1 MCAFLKRSKPPIRAE
16 RTKRCI
22 HWLSWRTSTPK
33 LRDAPGNAH
42 ESRDRYEWFRSID
55 CILIPQLVPI
65 ALTRWPRWRSRPE
78 GRLLTPI
85 DHADSAHLYLSG
97 TGLTHLGSAASRD
110 KMHRTAAGEDV
121 TDSMRMFRM
130 GVEGGKPQGEAAGVQ
145 PEWFYKGDGS
155 NVVATD
161 SAICAPAFALD
172 GSEEPEIAGIYI
184 VDPSGTPQRLG
195 YCLANEFSDHIM
207 ERGYYLWLA
216 HSKLRPAAL
225 TAEEPTGALTG
236 IGGVDT
242 SPVTASVP
250 VTAT

>member
-1 MCAFLKRSKPPIRAE
+1 MSLRLIQYRCQDGTRCVAAADGDGVARRVAGIDRTYSLAAMAIAAGSTLAAIVEPRLAE
-16 RTKRCI
+16 RIDLELARTK
-22 HWLSWRTSTPK
+22 
-33 LRDAPGNAH
+33 
-42 ESRDRYEWFRSID
+42 
-55 CILIPQLVPI
+55 
-65 ALTRWPRWRSRPE
+65 

-155 NVVATD
+155 NVVATE

-184 VDPSGTPQRLG
+184 VDASGTPQRLG

-207 ERGYYLWLA
+207 SAAIICGWRIRSYVRPHWERNC
-216 HSKLRPAAL
+216 
-225 TAEEPTGALTG
+225 
-236 IGGVDT
+236 
-242 SPVTASVP
+242 
-250 VTAT
+250 